1 MDTFVWNGKFLTE
14 IAEVDDQ
21 HRHLVSL
28 INRFGNS
35 LASGQDG
42 DAAAVD
48 GIFKELAAYAM
59 EHFHLEERLMLKT
72 GCDRR
77 HCEAHVR
84 AHREFVKQVVAM
96 REVAGG
102 RLADSNTTLLQFL
115 TGWLTFHILRVD
127 QSMARQIHLI
137 ESGTSPEDAYAIEE
151 DQDRGDNAA
160 ATLLAALQGFYKT
173 VTERNDELN
182 RLNASLETRVEE
194 RTRTLTET
202 VHRLEETR
210 NQLLQSEK
218 MASIGQLAAGVAH
231 EINNPIGYVSS
242 NLGTL
247 ERYLQEVFSMLS
259 TYESVED
266 ALPADVC
273 ADLRMRKQAA
283 DLDFL
288 REDINSL
295 LSESKEGVTRVT
307 KIVKDLKD
315 FSHVDNED
323 EWQWADL
330 HGGIDSTLNI
340 VWNELKYKCEVKK
353 EYGVLPE
360 IQCLPSQLNQVFMN
374 MLINAGH
381 AIVERGTIVIR
392 TGVAAEQVW
401 VEIEDSGK
409 GIAPEHVQKI
419 FDPFFTT
426 KPVGKGTGLGL
437 SLAYGIVQK
446 HRGRIE
452 VKSVPE
458 KGTTF
463 RVWLPQRQTAEA
475 APAAAASIVA
485 APA

>member
-1 MDTFVWNGKFLTE
+1 
-14 IAEVDDQ
+14 
-21 HRHLVSL
+21 
-28 INRFGNS
+28 
-35 LASGQDG
+35 
-42 DAAAVD
+42 
-48 GIFKELAAYAM
+48 
-59 EHFHLEERLMLKT
+59 
-72 GCDRR
+72 
-77 HCEAHVR
+77 
-84 AHREFVKQVVAM
+84 
-96 REVAGG
+96 
-102 RLADSNTTLLQFL
+102 
-115 TGWLTFHILRVD
+115 
-127 QSMARQIHLI
+127 
-137 ESGTSPEDAYAIEE
+137 
-151 DQDRGDNAA
+151 
-160 ATLLAALQGFYKT
+160 
-173 VTERNDELN
+173 
-182 RLNASLETRVEE
+182 
-194 RTRTLTET
+194 
-202 VHRLEETR
+202 
-210 NQLLQSEK
+210 
-218 MASIGQLAAGVAH
+218 
-231 EINNPIGYVSS
+231 
-242 NLGTL
+242 
-247 ERYLQEVFSMLS
+247 MLS
-259 TYESVED
+259 KYESVED

-273 ADLRMRKQAA
+273 ADLRIRKQEA
-283 DLDFL
+283 DLEFL
-288 REDINSL
+288 REDISSL